1 MYKGVY
7 TALVTPFDDRGI
19 DLPALERLIDSQI
32 DAGITGIVPCGT
44 TGETPTLSDAE
55 RDTVVTTAVQRAAG
69 RCEVVA
75 GTGSNS
81 TAHTIAYTQRA
92 KALGA
97 TTALV
102 VVPYYNKPTQEGLYQ
117 HFRAVA
123 EQGGL
128 PVMLY
133 NVPGR
138 TGVDMLADTV
148 VRLSE
153 VPGIVAMKEACG
165 STDRVAELRA
175 RCRAEFSILSGDDV
189 MTLPMMAVGASGV
202 VSVAS
207 NVEPGRVVKMVR
219 AALDNDYASAR
230 VQHLALRA
238 LFNALFVESNPT
250 PAKAALA
257 QKGMMQDIVR
267 LPLIPASEQTRK
279 VMREVLA
286 HLG

>member
-279 VMREVLA
+279 VLREVLA